1 MNKLTL
7 VCIQMFVLT
16 GVLGGIL
23 KSSCSPNFEFVSM
36 FINSIKDKLV
46 NNKISQ

>member
-16 GVLGGIL
+16 GVLEGIMI
-23 KSSCSPNFEFVSM
+23 SSCSLNFDYVSVY
-36 FINSIKDKLV
+36 INSIKDKLV
-46 NNKISQ
+46 NNKINQ